1 MKNMFFQT
9 PIAVEIFSLALVN
22 NRPQYIHLEDWVSL
36 VEINTYKTS
45 HAHVKYGSFL
55 VTVYEQILLIYAL
68 LFKNST

>member
-1 MKNMFFQT
+1 MFFQT

-55 VTVYEQILLIYAL
+55 ATV
-68 LFKNST
+68 